1 MDKAQLNR
9 AYFEARDWL
18 RTYYKGV
25 QMLKYPSDLFVY
37 EKILQETDPDLI
49 IETGTLDGASALW
62 LKDHSNAHIVT
73 IDVDD
78 RAKHKQGI
86 TYIVESSLT
95 AIEQVKQIANKYR
108 KIMVILDSNHYYD
121 HVKQELE
128 LYAPLV
134 SKGCY
139 LVTEDTFISQYLNNE
154 DYPGGSVWE
163 AVQEWDKTGFELQQD
178 TFQVSMNPNG
188 WYKRV

>member
-1 MDKAQLNR
+1 MKELNR
-9 AYFEARDWL
+9 SYFEARDWL
-18 RTYYKGV
+18 HTHYKGV

-37 EKILQETDPDLI
+37 ESILQETNPDLI

-78 RAKHKQGI
+78 RAKRVQGI

-95 AIEQVKQIANKYR
+95 AIKQVKEIAKNYR
-108 KIMVILDSNHYYD
+108 RIMVILDSNHHYD

-128 LYAPLV
+128 LYPELV
-134 SKGCY
+134 SQGCY
-139 LVTEDTFISQYLNNE
+139 LVTEDTFISQYLDNE
-154 DYPGGSVWE
+154 DYPNGSVWE
-163 AVQEWDKTGFELQQD
+163 AVQEWDKTGFELQPD
-178 TFQVSMNPNG
+178 RFKVSMNPGG
-188 WYKRV
+188 WFKRI